1 MLLPVCTT
9 QVKKGSKKEKEKK
22 NNVTKNLLPTNAFTH
37 WTTSVSTD
45 SSNLKEVYIPSL
57 W

>member
-9 QVKKGSKKEKEKK
+9 QVKKESKKEKEKK